1 MSGNV
6 REQFIS
12 GIDKEQLDV
21 EGRIELIT
29 QFVRPLD
36 DEL

>member
-1 MSGNV
+1 MNGSV

-12 GIDKEQLDV
+12 GIDDEELDV
-21 EGRIELIT
+21 DGRIELIT

-36 DEL
+36 DES